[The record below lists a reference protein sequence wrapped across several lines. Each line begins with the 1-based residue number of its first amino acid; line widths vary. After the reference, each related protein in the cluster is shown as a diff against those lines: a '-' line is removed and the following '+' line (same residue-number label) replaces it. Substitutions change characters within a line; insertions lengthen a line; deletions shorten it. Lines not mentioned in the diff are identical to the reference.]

1 MLCAAGTAWSL
12 GVPSADRRG
21 PPDRL
26 AADAPVGSL
35 RWGELALRRT
45 DVDLD
50 ARLVRV
56 SRQLTEARGAPLAF
70 GTPRTDAGKRIVAI
84 PEVLIPELRWHL
96 ARFAAEGD
104 EGLLFTSPGGRN
116 AS

>member
-12 GVPSADRRG
+12 VVPSADRRG